1 MDKIYEEVH
10 DYASSIAV
18 IDTHEHLPPRE
29 SEREQKTDVLR
40 EYLTH
45 YFDRDL
51 ISAGLTIG
59 DYEKVI
65 DHSLPLKERWTLVE
79 PYWDMCR
86 YTGYGQSLQRSV
98 KGLYGIEE
106 ISGKTIEKLN
116 DFFQDGL
123 DTENHFNYVLREKS
137 GIEKSL
143 IIVREQ
149 DLSHDEELF
158 EAVYQI
164 DHLIAP
170 KNEDQI
176 NRVQQDSGIDITS
189 FEDWLEAGE
198 FLMRDALAHGAVAF
212 KSGLAYERSLFYDQ
226 TTRHEAEKGFL
237 NSFRIIRNQPDGSKP
252 VFLVGK
258 AFQDYMMHFILRFA
272 HRNRVAVQ
280 FHTGLQEGSGNM
292 VSNSHPV
299 LLTNLILQYRKVK
312 FDLFH
317 IGYPYQHVMGTLAK
331 NNPNVYIDMC
341 WAHMISPSVCK
352 QALAEWIDTVP
363 LNKIS
368 AFGGDYAFVDGVY
381 GHLQMARENVSSVLA
396 DKVREGL
403 FPMEKAKEVAKLF
416 FFDNPYR
423 LFNLEA
429 ANRQTGNTQGRKS

>member
-1 MDKIYEEVH
+1 MDTIYEEILGVT
-10 DYASSIAV
+10 SSLPV

-29 SEREQKTDVLR
+29 SGREQETDVLK

-51 ISAGLTIG
+51 ISAGLPSS

-65 DHSLPLKERWTLVE
+65 DHSRPLKERWALVE
-79 PYWDMCR
+79 PFWDMCR
-86 YTGYGQSLQRSV
+86 YTGYGRSLQKSV
-98 KGLYGIEE
+98 HGLYGIEE
-106 ISGKTIEKLN
+106 ISGRTLEELN
-116 DFFQDGL
+116 GHFQEGL
-123 DTENHFNYVLREKS
+123 RSEDHFNYVLQKKC
-137 GIEKSL
+137 GIRKSL
-143 IIVREQ
+143 TIIREQ

-158 EAVYQI
+158 EAVYQV

-170 KNEDQI
+170 KNEDHI
-176 NRVQQDSGIDITS
+176 NRIRQDSGIEITS
-189 FEDWLEAGE
+189 FENWLVACEI
-198 FLMRDALAHGAVAF
+198 LMKDALANGAVAF
-212 KSGLAYERSLFYDQ
+212 KSGLAYERSLHYEL
-226 TTRHEAEKGFL
+226 TTRHKAEKGFL
-237 NSFRIIRNQPDGSKP
+237 KSFRIIRNQPDGSKP

-258 AFQDYMMHFILRFA
+258 AFQDYMMHFVLGFA
-272 HRNRVAVQ
+272 ERNRLVVQ
-280 FHTGLQEGSGNM
+280 FHTGLQEGSGNL

-299 LLTNLILQYRKVK
+299 LLSNLILQYRNVK

-341 WAHMISPSVCK
+341 WAHMISPTVCR
-352 QALAEWIDTVP
+352 QVLAEWIDTVP

-396 DKVREGL
+396 DKVTEGL
-403 FPMEKAKEVAKLF
+403 FPMEKAQEIAKLF
-416 FFDNPYR
+416 FYDNPR
-423 LFNLEA
+423 SLFDL
-429 ANRQTGNTQGRKS
+429 K

>member
-1 MDKIYEEVH
+1 MDKVYEEILRH
-10 DYASSIAV
+10 TKSLPV

-29 SEREQKTDVLR
+29 SGREQNTDVLK

-51 ISAGLTIG
+51 ISAGLSQD
-59 DYEKVI
+59 DYVRVI
-65 DHSLPLKERWTLVE
+65 DHSRPLKERWALVE
-79 PYWDMCR
+79 PLWEMCR
-86 YTGYGQSLQRSV
+86 YTGYGQSLRRSV
-98 KGLYGIEE
+98 KGLYGIDD
-106 ISGKTIEKLN
+106 ISGTTIEKLN
-116 DFFQDGL
+116 DYFQEGL
-123 DTENHFNYVLREKS
+123 RSEDHFNYVLQKKC
-137 GIEKSL
+137 GIRKSL

-158 EAVYQI
+158 EAVYQV

-170 KNEDQI
+170 KNEDDI
-176 NRVQQDSGIDITS
+176 NRVQQDSGIDINS
-189 FEDWLEAGE
+189 FEDWLVASEI
-198 FLMRDALAHGAVAF
+198 LMKDALVNGAVAF
-212 KSGLAYERSLFYDQ
+212 KTGLAYERSLHYDL
-226 TTRHEAEKGFL
+226 TTRHKAEKGFL
-237 NSFRIIRNQPDGSKP
+237 KTFGIIRNQPDGTKP

-258 AFQDYMMHFILRFA
+258 SFQDYMMHFVLRFA
-272 HRNRVAVQ
+272 DENRLVVQ
-280 FHTGLQEGSGNM
+280 FHTGLQEGSGNL

-299 LLTNLILQYRKVK
+299 LLSNLILQYRKVK

-341 WAHMISPSVCK
+341 WAHMISPTVCR
-352 QALAEWIDTVP
+352 QVLAEWIDTVP

-396 DKVREGL
+396 DKVGEGL
-403 FPMEKAKEVAKLF
+403 FPIEKAKEIARLF
-416 FFDNPYR
+416 FCDNPR
-423 LFNLEA
+423 NLFDL
-429 ANRQTGNTQGRKS
+429 K